1 VGDGNER
8 VELWVGWVLC
18 GFCRH
23 GSSLPCAVVE
33 SLSTFSRCSIGLCG
47 ERNS

>member
-8 VELWVGWVLC
+8 VELWVGWVLR

-23 GSSLPCAVVE
+23 GSSLPC
-33 SLSTFSRCSIGLCG
+33 G
-47 ERNS
+47 